1 MTKNETMRLALDA
14 LSYAADEIWCEND
27 DDIIAD
33 AVRALRTVLAQPDVQ
48 IGITYEEANPPQ
60 PHCERCG
67 KKLGIKVTD
76 IHTCTP
82 KENNAVAWVDS
93 LNGARPDCVTDFKY
107 LSVAQIERKEHLQY
121 IALYTAAQ
129 KKEWVGLTDEE
140 RIDCEIRAEHNWV
153 LFADIIEAKLK
164 DKNETT

>member
-1 MTKNETMRLALDA
+1 MTKDEAMRMAIDAYNKFDYSRFPTVKALEAAILELRTALTQLDA
-14 LSYAADEIWCEND
+14 
-27 DDIIAD
+27 
-33 AVRALRTVLAQPDVQ
+33 Q

-60 PHCERCG
+60 PYCKRCG
-67 KKLGIKVTD
+67 KKLGTEVTD

-82 KENNAVAWVDS
+82 KFDGCDCDSPAWCNQYKKCHRTMLGFEPYVAPS
-93 LNGARPDCVTDFKY
+93 
-107 LSVAQIERKEHLQY
+107 
-121 IALYTAAQ
+121 

-164 DKNETT
+164 EKNDAY